1 MPDGN
6 FYTVEGHDLYI
17 YNGKGVVTLT
27 KSAGSATSLT
37 TDGQNIFMGSNSRIY
52 KKSKAADFE
61 IFSSLPITQSTTV
74 AATKDG
80 KVYFAGRDGIGFVQ
94 QGKVN
99 FTDINDITGF
109 PKASI
114 QSIAVNNKNELLL
127 FADSMYKYANGKV
140 SGVAGTKGLLYL
152 HYFDSKGGQY
162 SSDGSSK
169 GFYLKDNKVT
179 PLTEILRNSYG
190 FSPTEYIGTSSIT
203 MDYKG
208 RIWLVGNYQKKTYLH
223 LIEDGKVV
231 SRFDEK
237 EFPLLKS
244 ITAYLYSYQKKL
256 YVVSSTGGMMLYD
269 LK

>member
-1 MPDGN
+1 M
-6 FYTVEGHDLYI
+6 
-17 YNGKGVVTLT
+17 
-27 KSAGSATSLT
+27 
-37 TDGQNIFMGSNSRIY
+37 
-52 KKSKAADFE
+52 
-61 IFSSLPITQSTTV
+61 
-74 AATKDG
+74 
-80 KVYFAGRDGIGFVQ
+80 Q

-190 FSPTEYIGTSSIT
+190 FSPTEYVGTSSIT